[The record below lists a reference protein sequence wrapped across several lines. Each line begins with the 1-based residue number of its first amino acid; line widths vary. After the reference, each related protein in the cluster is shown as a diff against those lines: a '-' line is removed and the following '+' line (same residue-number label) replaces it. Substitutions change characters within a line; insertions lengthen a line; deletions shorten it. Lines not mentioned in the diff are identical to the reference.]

1 MASGSHTP
9 SSVMPYSTTIRFSIW
24 AGSPPLVMAISPV
37 GIKALLEA

>member
-9 SSVMPYSTTIRFSIW
+9 SSVMPLLDLGRL
-24 AGSPPLVMAISPV
+24 AAARHGHLPV